1 MPEVTSA
8 LYQVLLALG
17 AGERHGYAIL
27 QDIARGGG
35 RMGAATLYRTLERM
49 LALGWAEEVRA
60 PRGETSRD
68 QRRRYYRL
76 TPAGTAAARAESRR
90 LEQLMRQA
98 AARGWTKR
106 GGRTVGTVG
115 KVGA

>member
-1 MPEVTSA
+1 MPEVTAA

-35 RMGAATLYRTLERM
+35 RMGAATLYRTLEK
-49 LALGWAEEVRA
+49 LLELGWAEEVRA

-68 QRRRYYRL
+68 ERRRYYRL
-76 TPAGTAAARAESRR
+76 TAAGTAAARAQSRR

-98 AARGWTKR
+98 AARGWTQW
-106 GGRTVGTVG
+106 GR
-115 KVGA
+115 A

>member
-1 MPEVTSA
+1 MPQITEA

-35 RMGAATLYRTLERM
+35 RMGAATLYRTLEK
-49 LALGWAEEVRA
+49 LLELGWAEEVRA

-68 QRRRYYRL
+68 ERRRYYRL
-76 TPAGTAAARAESRR
+76 TPFGKRVLVREIARLDAVVALARR
-90 LEQLMRQA
+90 KSLLQA
-98 AARGWTKR
+98 PA
-106 GGRTVGTVG
+106 
-115 KVGA
+115 